1 MDMEIPVASSI
12 KNPIQAKNATMAM
25 QVYWVKYLSFFWA
38 KLTFCAL
45 PAEASGLVSAL
56 GSALLSV
63 LDSALDSALLS
74 DSDSALELPDDVLD
88 DADDELLVLWEELPE
103 LAEEDEEDVLPE
115 GPAWDEDELLVEPD
129 SLVTPLPIV
138 MVRVLLLTLQ
148 SL

>member
-1 MDMEIPVASSI
+1 M
-12 KNPIQAKNATMAM
+12 
-25 QVYWVKYLSFFWA
+25 
-38 KLTFCAL
+38 
-45 PAEASGLVSAL
+45 VSAL
-56 GSALLSV
+56 GSALLSDLDPASLST

-103 LAEEDEEDVLPE
+103 LAEEEDVLPE
-115 GPAWDEDELLVEPD
+115 EPALDEDELLAGAD
-129 SLVTPLPIV
+129 SLDTPLPMV

>member
-1 MDMEIPVASSI
+1 M
-12 KNPIQAKNATMAM
+12 
-25 QVYWVKYLSFFWA
+25 
-38 KLTFCAL
+38 
-45 PAEASGLVSAL
+45 VSAL
-56 GSALLSV
+56 GSALDSASLSA

-74 DSDSALELPDDVLD
+74 DSGSALELPDDVLD

-103 LAEEDEEDVLPE
+103 LAEEEDVLPE

-129 SLVTPLPIV
+129 SLVTPLPMV

>member
-1 MDMEIPVASSI
+1 M
-12 KNPIQAKNATMAM
+12 
-25 QVYWVKYLSFFWA
+25 L
-38 KLTFCAL
+38 
-45 PAEASGLVSAL
+45 SAL
-56 GSALLSV
+56 DSASLSALDSALLSV

-103 LAEEDEEDVLPE
+103 LAEEEDVLPE
-115 GPAWDEDELLVEPD
+115 EPAWDEEELLVESD
-129 SLVTPLPIV
+129 SLVTPLPMV

>member
-1 MDMEIPVASSI
+1 M
-12 KNPIQAKNATMAM
+12 
-25 QVYWVKYLSFFWA
+25 L
-38 KLTFCAL
+38 
-45 PAEASGLVSAL
+45 SAL
-56 GSALLSV
+56 DSALLSALDSASLSALDSALLSALDSALDSALLSV

-115 GPAWDEDELLVEPD
+115 EPAWDEDELLVEPD
-129 SLVTPLPIV
+129 SLVTPLPMV

>member
-1 MDMEIPVASSI
+1 M
-12 KNPIQAKNATMAM
+12 
-25 QVYWVKYLSFFWA
+25 L
-38 KLTFCAL
+38 
-45 PAEASGLVSAL
+45 SAL
-56 GSALLSV
+56 DSALLSDLDSASLSALDSALLSV

-88 DADDELLVLWEELPE
+88 DADDELLVLWEELSE

-115 GPAWDEDELLVEPD
+115 EPAWDEDELLVEPD
-129 SLVTPLPIV
+129 SLVTPLPMV